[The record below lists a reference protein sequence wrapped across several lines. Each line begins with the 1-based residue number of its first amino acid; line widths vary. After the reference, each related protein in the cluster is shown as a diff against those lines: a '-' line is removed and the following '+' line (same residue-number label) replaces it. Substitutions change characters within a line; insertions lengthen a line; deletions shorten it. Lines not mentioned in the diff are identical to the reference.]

1 MHKPMDSVIPQGV
14 KRYTSAVTTFQPEQN
29 TVTTADDSKIK
40 CAPFLLALIAAV
52 LAAACSRWNARF
64 TRRYDF
70 LIVAPGLKIN
80 FDAVKGLKEGLADPK
95 SAVSSIYSLDT
106 VEKTWRNIEAFKKG
120 TAVRPPDLRGL
131 TPLGASPC

>member
-95 SAVSSIYSLDT
+95 SPSQASTRSTRSRRRGATL
-106 VEKTWRNIEAFKKG
+106 RRSRRALLC
-120 TAVRPPDLRGL
+120 VRP
-131 TPLGASPC
+131 TSAA